1 MKITFI
7 SDTHTK
13 HYEMTNDLPGG
24 PIIVHCGDVSSRG
37 NVREINEFLEWFS
50 ELPYTHKIF
59 IAGNHDFGFEK
70 PYIKSQIVIPENIH
84 YLEDSSVLIEGIKF
98 YGSPWQP
105 WFFDW
110 AFNLPRSGNELKE
123 KWSDIPEDTDILVV
137 HSPPKGIL
145 DVVARGGEHVGC
157 ELLRDRILEVKPKVV
172 AFGHIHEA
180 YGMEII
186 NEITYINAS
195 LLDLRY
201 DYTNKPII
209 IDYEQA

>member
-13 HYEMTNDLPGG
+13 HHEMTNDLPGG
-24 PIIVHCGDVSSRG
+24 PIIVHCGDVSGRG
-37 NVREINEFLEWFS
+37 NVYEINEFLEWFS
-50 ELPYTHKIF
+50 DLPYTHKIF

-70 PYIKSQIVIPENIH
+70 PYTKSQIVIPENIH

-105 WFFDW
+105 WFFNW

-123 KWSDIPEDTDILVV
+123 KWSAIPEDTDVLVV
-137 HSPPKGIL
+137 HAPPKGIL
-145 DVVARGGEHVGC
+145 DVVIRGSEHVGC

-180 YGMEII
+180 YGKEII
-186 NEITYINAS
+186 DEITYINAS

-209 IDYEQA
+209 IDYE